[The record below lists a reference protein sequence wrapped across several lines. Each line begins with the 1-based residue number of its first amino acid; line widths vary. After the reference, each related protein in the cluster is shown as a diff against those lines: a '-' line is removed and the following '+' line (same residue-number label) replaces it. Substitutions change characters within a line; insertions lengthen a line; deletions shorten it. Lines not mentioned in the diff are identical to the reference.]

1 MIRILQMLQAEKGLE
16 ERLFKVQT
24 CAEPSLMI
32 FFALFSRM
40 KLSAWA
46 FFSINLTQSS
56 LLQFRKSMYLVNLNV
71 YPLQVTLSID
81 TQFTE
86 KLPKMLPSQSRSNY
100 QFSSSFRSILTFWC
114 RWMTESQVSLHT
126 WKKLTLHFRYIFCNT
141 FLSAINVIR
150 NPIGLILRE
159 ITR

>member
-1 MIRILQMLQAEKGLE
+1 MLQAEKGLE

-32 FFALFSRM
+32 FFALFSRV

-86 KLPKMLPSQSRSNY
+86 ILPKMLPSQSRSNY
-100 QFSSSFRSILTFWC
+100 QFSSSFRSILTFRC
-114 RWMTESQVSLHT
+114 RWMTESQVSLHK
-126 WKKLTLHFRYIFCNT
+126 WKKLTLYFRYIFCST

-150 NPIGLILRE
+150 NSIGLILRE